1 MDRYFGCSFFTTFF
15 LREKES
21 GGKKSAHK
29 RGLRRDSLRSYSA
42 QFPPYVSPYDCSA
55 DSDLTSYRPKRS
67 ASIMPPVS
75 YLENARIR
83 LSFFTHGWLV
93 HPMPQFEQHTQFK
106 LSFGRGSGRT
116 FLCRSLSNILNL
128 SCLAVWTSAFAIN
141 AKHVF
146 FAVPCII
153 IYCHRRYLALSAA
166 ECASW
171 CRSMQRSIKKQ
182 YLWYEQPNALIRKI
196 SVVYLSQILLIVLK
210 NYYELGDLWALWL
223 VLRYSISRSLTRKAG
238 RR

>member
-1 MDRYFGCSFFTTFF
+1 MPRETNLAAAVKSNWKGDVVSCFVCVRGELIALPRSIVFGKVIYLCVMSVLEGLIALPRSKYMERYFGCSFFTTFF

-83 LSFFTHGWLV
+83 LSFFTHG
-93 HPMPQFEQHTQFK
+93 
-106 LSFGRGSGRT
+106 
-116 FLCRSLSNILNL
+116 
-128 SCLAVWTSAFAIN
+128 
-141 AKHVF
+141 
-146 FAVPCII
+146 
-153 IYCHRRYLALSAA
+153 
-166 ECASW
+166 
-171 CRSMQRSIKKQ
+171 
-182 YLWYEQPNALIRKI
+182 
-196 SVVYLSQILLIVLK
+196 
-210 NYYELGDLWALWL
+210 
-223 VLRYSISRSLTRKAG
+223 
-238 RR
+238 